1 MRNPRLRD
9 TDGTEYDPETGQR
22 GGAMLIVD
30 EAGCVPDSAL
40 SVGGWKVGP
49 FSFVG
54 LHGDEPLLEVEA
66 LDVLTEKTGDA

>member
-1 MRNPRLRD
+1 MPD
-9 TDGTEYDPETGQR
+9 
-22 GGAMLIVD
+22 LIAKVVMTVVD
-30 EAGCVPDSAL
+30 EAGCVPDSAM
-40 SVGGWKVGP
+40 SVTEWKLGP